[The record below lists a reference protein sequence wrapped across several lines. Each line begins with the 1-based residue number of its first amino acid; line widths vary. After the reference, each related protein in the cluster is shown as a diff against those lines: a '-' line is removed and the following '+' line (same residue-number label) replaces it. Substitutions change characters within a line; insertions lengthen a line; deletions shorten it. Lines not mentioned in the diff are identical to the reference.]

1 MTQSSIDSGRDD
13 TMKDVFSTGE
23 AAKICKV
30 SQQTIIRCFD
40 SGKLKGFYV
49 PGSRFRRVPRESL
62 IQFMKEHNIPSDNL
76 DTGKKRVLVVD
87 DEPEIVDL
95 LTDIL
100 ERDGRFEV
108 RTATSGYDA
117 GLLTQEFRPHLI
129 ILDFMLP
136 DINGDVV
143 CQSIRSNPEF
153 EDTKIVVIS
162 GLIEDDKV
170 EDLLKMGVNEF
181 IRKPFKIDELVEL
194 ISEMLEV

>member
-1 MTQSSIDSGRDD
+1 
-13 TMKDVFSTGE
+13 MKDVFSTGE